1 MGYIAILH
9 GELEPFQRHRL
20 VFQGYQRILDSLQQ
34 PTNNKS
40 YAVKSTYGDK

>member
-20 VFQGYQRILDSLQQ
+20 VFQGYQRILDSLHQL
-34 PTNNKS
+34 TNNRS